1 MRKLPAFVALSD
13 RKAFLNV
20 LEHVVTNA
28 VEATPEGA
36 QVHVRIEGG
45 GGRVRVNVDDQG
57 AGMTPQFIAQELFR
71 PLRTTKGAGM
81 GIGAYQAK
89 ETMRDLGGDIEV
101 SSKVGKGTTIT
112 LLLPSA
118 AQQPRRISA

>member
-1 MRKLPAFVALSD
+1 
-13 RKAFLNV
+13 
-20 LEHVVTNA
+20 VTNA
-28 VEATPEGA
+28 VEATPAGA
-36 QVHVRIEGG
+36 QVRLRIESGA
-45 GGRVRVNVDDQG
+45 GRVRVSVDDQG
-57 AGMTPQFIAQELFR
+57 AGMTPQFIAKELFR

-101 SSKVGKGTTIT
+101 ASRVGQGTTIT

-118 AQQPRRISA
+118 AQQQRRISA